1 MKKIIVFVL
10 SGFLFSQ
17 VAFAQNDSDVNK
29 PAYIRFPTVP
39 PFKILLTDSSTWFSK
54 DDLPKKKAIMFML
67 FNPECSHCQHETEE
81 LVKNM
86 DKFDDIEIVMSTNM
100 PFDKMKEFYQHY
112 QLDRFKNI
120 VVGRDVNFVL
130 PGFFRIHNLPF
141 LGFYN
146 KKQELISVFEGTM
159 PMDKV
164 LEEFQ
169 K

>member
-1 MKKIIVFVL
+1 MKKIIAFVVF
-10 SGFLFSQ
+10 SFFFSHIS
-17 VAFAQNDSDVNK
+17 FAQNDTDANK

-39 PFKILLTDSSTWFSK
+39 PFKILLTDSTTWFSK
-54 DDLPKKKAIMFML
+54 ESLPKKRAILFML

-81 LVKNM
+81 LLKNI

-100 PFDKMKEFYQHY
+100 PFAKMKEFYQHY

-120 VVGRDVNFVL
+120 IVGQDVNFVL
-130 PGFFRIHNLPF
+130 PSFFRIRNLPF

-146 KKQELISVFEGTM
+146 KKQELISVFEGAM
-159 PMDKV
+159 PIDKV